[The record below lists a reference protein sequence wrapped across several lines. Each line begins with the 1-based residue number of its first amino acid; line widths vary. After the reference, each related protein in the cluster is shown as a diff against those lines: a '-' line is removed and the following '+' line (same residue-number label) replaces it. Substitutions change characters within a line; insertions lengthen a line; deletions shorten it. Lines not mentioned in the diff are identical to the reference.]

1 MYYYVIDEYRVSN
14 QLLTEDIY
22 VRARRSEIVGC
33 GTKANGT
40 TGAAVG
46 GATDRRLC
54 EDAGG
59 EGRD

>member
-22 VRARRSEIVGC
+22 VRARRSEVVGS

-54 EDAGG
+54 
-59 EGRD
+59 